1 MTASASAST
10 SAPSAP
16 AGRRVRLG
24 AGAGYSGDRI
34 EPAVELAEHG
44 ALDYLVFE
52 CLADMQGRHAELAGH
67 LGDQRQ
73 HAEVE
78 GIGIEQQA
86 QRHRQQAQRDGDRA
100 RHRGRD
106 DTGRG

>member
-52 CLADMQGRHAELAGH
+52 CLAE
-67 LGDQRQ
+67 
-73 HAEVE
+73 
-78 GIGIEQQA
+78 
-86 QRHRQQAQRDGDRA
+86 
-100 RHRGRD
+100 
-106 DTGRG
+106 